1 MKPEPVQPLHGCI
14 LGAQKNGKLPLKPK
28 KVGLGP
34 QLLPLRWCQEPSRHG
49 LPKFTLSGQNK
60 ALESDLQVEIQS
72 YFPQRSKSA
81 AAEPAPKEDH
91 QSPHPQQRAE
101 PMVEVYT
108 SSSCTTLCLI
118 HLGEPKLPYGCSSKS
133 LTILTQMG
141 GIFPDLQPQGKGPS
155 RAKMLCGWSE
165 SVPGPLC
172 PLHSR
177 RDIVLVQPIRNTN
190 HWHQNLTLE
199 CRLNQ
204 KRLCST
210 KKTKQNTTH
219 NNKNNTQKN
228 PFCSGLSCIFL
239 HLLI

>member
-1 MKPEPVQPLHGCI
+1 MPGAKQARAAKVHLVRAEQSPGIWFTGGNPKLFPPKKQIRSCWASTKGRPPEPPSTAKSRAHGGGVHVFVLH
-14 LGAQKNGKLPLKPK
+14 
-28 KVGLGP
+28 
-34 QLLPLRWCQEPSRHG
+34 
-49 LPKFTLSGQNK
+49 
-60 ALESDLQVEIQS
+60 
-72 YFPQRSKSA
+72 
-81 AAEPAPKEDH
+81 
-91 QSPHPQQRAE
+91 
-101 PMVEVYT
+101 
-108 SSSCTTLCLI
+108 
-118 HLGEPKLPYGCSSKS
+118 HLGELKLPYGCSSKS

-141 GIFPDLQPQGKGPS
+141 GIFPDLQPQQKGPS

-172 PLHSR
+172 PLRSR

-210 KKTKQNTTH
+210 KKNKTKHTTH
-219 NNKNNTQKN
+219 NNKNNTQKI